1 MYYKTIINID
11 GITMIFRMVTNITI
25 NMGSYIKYHNIV
37 ANCGVVAGI
46 LIFPPGFCGT
56 LNIMGNH
63 PWILKILPVIFWA
76 LGPYFGEKNDFFKG
90 RKLNFPTPIRN
101 KTI

>member
-1 MYYKTIINID
+1 
-11 GITMIFRMVTNITI
+11 MIFRMVTNFTA

-46 LIFPPGFCGT
+46 LIFPQLIWVPSI
-56 LNIMGNH
+56 LWGNH

>member
-1 MYYKTIINID
+1 
-11 GITMIFRMVTNITI
+11 MIFRMVTNFTA

-56 LNIMGNH
+56 LNIMGESPLDIKN
-63 PWILKILPVIFWA
+63 FTSYF
-76 LGPYFGEKNDFFKG
+76 LGPRPLFW
-90 RKLNFPTPIRN
+90 
-101 KTI
+101 